1 MYDTNVGDISPL
13 SSYFNPQRWTVR
25 DLNEKFGIQTQTP
38 ELSVGVDA
46 ASPVPE
52 GDEDISEADIDLI
65 AKEESLIDDKTGLP
79 IRYSSAT
86 ATGIAYANLMG
97 QCRQSQPDFRAAII
111 PLNLGSVV

>member
-38 ELSVGVDA
+38 ELSVGVDG
-46 ASPVPE
+46 ASVSE
-52 GDEDISEADIDLI
+52 GDEAMSEADTDF

-79 IRYSSAT
+79 IRYVHV
-86 ATGIAYANLMG
+86 
-97 QCRQSQPDFRAAII
+97 RA
-111 PLNLGSVV
+111 S